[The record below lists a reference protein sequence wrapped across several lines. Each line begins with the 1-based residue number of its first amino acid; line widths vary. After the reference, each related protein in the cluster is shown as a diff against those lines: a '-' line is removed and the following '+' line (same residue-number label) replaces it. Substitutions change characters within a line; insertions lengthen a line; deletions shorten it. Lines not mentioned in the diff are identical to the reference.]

1 MVPEGSENH
10 LTAPKWK
17 TSFRPECKRMSGRPT
32 GRPTGRAT
40 PLPLCARSGIG
51 RPEEPGKRGFAQEEK
66 KAFEVQGFP
75 AARIE
80 AERPFRVNR

>member
-1 MVPEGSENH
+1 MVPEGSESN

-17 TSFRPECKRMSGRPT
+17 TSFRPECKRMS

-66 KAFEVQGFP
+66 KAFGVQGFP

-80 AERPFRVNR
+80 AVRPFRVNR